1 MRLRSSLTE
10 DDVDIWRKKYGLPA
24 DLEVRIPRPEERVQN
39 PPLGWLTIC
48 EVSLRSG
55 FCFPPCEE
63 LVEILRFC
71 GVPISQFVPAGIAL
85 IMGLVA
91 FFRGHGGQFSLDQF
105 RDWCDV
111 RSDGGERMEVRSNK
125 AWLEFEARKDRRHGN
140 TLFGYVKNSWSLPE
154 VWDMLPDRCRRVRGK
169 ERDFSPMLG
178 FSEPRELVNRLF
190 SIYVYVEEKRLVQCG
205 ISADPGRPSNTSRG
219 GDRKRKAV
227 TAPPGDLDMV
237 AVVTSEACHDLTPEV
252 QILTSPVPPAYVGVA
267 ASRMS
272 SSLRAMSD
280 AVWAWF
286 VSKAFSLIIFC

>member
-1 MRLRSSLTE
+1 MRLRSYLTE
-10 DDVDIWRKKYGLPA
+10 DGVDIWRKKYGFPA

-39 PPLGWLTIC
+39 PPRGWLTIC

-55 FCFPPCEE
+55 FRFPPCEE
-63 LVEILRFC
+63 VVEILRFC
-71 GVPISQFVPAGIAL
+71 GVPISQFVPAGIVR

-91 FFRGHGGQFSLDQF
+91 FFREHGGRFSLDQF

-125 AWLEFEARKDRRHGN
+125 AWLEFEARKDRRHDN

-169 ERDFSPMLG
+169 ERDFSPVLG
-178 FSEPRELVNRLF
+178 FSEPRELANRLF

-205 ISADPGRPSNTSRG
+205 ISADPGRPAETSRG

-227 TAPPGDLDMV
+227 STPPRDPDV
-237 AVVTSEACHDLTPEV
+237 AATVTSDACHDLTPEV
-252 QILTSPVPPAYVGVA
+252 QILTPQSP
-267 ASRMS
+267 
-272 SSLRAMSD
+272 
-280 AVWAWF
+280 
-286 VSKAFSLIIFC
+286 